1 MVRSV
6 MTVLFGTAALVL
18 AGAAPAQDA
27 DAASARPMV
36 VVDQQDVVRQEAP
49 PHGAIG
55 MSTAYRI
62 SDAAPGRA
70 MEFRI
75 RTLHPGAAV
84 GIHPIG
90 HDEVYYVMSGTGD
103 VTSDGET
110 ARLTAGMAAYLYEG
124 AEVGIA
130 QVGEE
135 PLTIVIAYPLAE
147 RRPD

>member
-1 MVRSV
+1 MKPVFLSG
-6 MTVLFGTAALVL
+6 LAALLVT
-18 AGAAPAQDA
+18 ACAEEAAPPDTVE
-27 DAASARPMV
+27 ARPMV
-36 VVDQQDVVRQEAP
+36 VVDQNDVISEEAP

-62 SDAAPGRA
+62 SDVAPGRA

-75 RTLHPGAAV
+75 RTLHVGAAI
-84 GIHPIG
+84 GLHPIS
-90 HDEVYYVMSGTGD
+90 HDEVYYVVSGTGD

-110 ARLTAGMAAYLYEG
+110 ARMTAGMAAYLYEG
-124 AEVGIA
+124 AEVGIV

-135 PLTIVIAYPLAE
+135 PLSLIIAYPLAQ